1 MQVFVAV
8 LSNPIDR
15 GEFEKSWHTDGEGD
29 IFPDANFDFVGR
41 TISVRLEP
49 GPDGRWQTESV
60 HRTFS
65 KVVRRVDQSCNIRW
79 M

>member
-8 LSNPIDR
+8 LSNPIDQV
-15 GEFEKSWHTDGEGD
+15 EFEKSWHTDCAGD
-29 IFPDANFDFVGR
+29 KFPDANFAFAGR
-41 TISVRLEP
+41 TISLRLEP

-60 HRTFS
+60 HRTVS
-65 KVVRRVDQSCNIRW
+65 NAVRRVDQSCNIRW